1 MAEGSHFLDRAGL
14 LSARLFSPLALG
26 DPARWPPVLASV
38 ARLALTSASATVMW
52 WGPAGAEVRN
62 DAYGALERARVGSH
76 PLEGA
81 VGEQVKAI
89 MAGRELC
96 GCADHHEIVERD
108 EGSVERIWSY
118 ACSALFDA
126 GGIAGVMAVCE
137 DVTEKRSAAAAQ
149 KQVNAELARDAA
161 SARLDAEAARA
172 DAQATARRLIDD
184 QKGAELRRLRAMFGQ
199 APGFMCLLEGPDHVF
214 EFANEAFSRLV
225 GGRDLRWKSA
235 REALGDLEGQGFFE
249 RLDEA
254 YRSGKPF
261 VARDVPLSIQQRASG
276 APEPLFVDFVYQPL
290 IDSSGQATGIFV
302 EGFDVTERRA
312 AIAAREASE
321 DRLKRGMLAARMVVW
336 DWDLATNATVF
347 SDNAVAVLGGDWTN
361 VDAVWNSVHPEDLA
375 RLAGKRSVAIA
386 SIGTYEDVIRVNRLD
401 NGNLIWLQ
409 VRATVVAGADGVA
422 AWIQGVSVDVTER
435 KRAEEALRLADR
447 RKDQFVAMLAHE
459 LRNPLAPI
467 VSAAQI
473 LKARSSGDA
482 GARKAAE
489 IVARQAGHMAGL
501 IDDVLDVSRFNTGL
515 IVIDRRPLDLRVALA
530 EAAEQVR
537 PAMEQRRHIFVAPS
551 EGVPIMAHGDRKR
564 LVQAVANLL
573 QNAAKFTPHGGRVEL
588 TINSDGKLASIAVSD
603 DGVGIEPDLLP
614 HVFEMFRQKE
624 RSSERAHGGLGLG
637 LSLVKSL
644 AKLHG
649 GTVLAESAGAGK
661 GSRFMIELPLG
672 GPHPAEVEERRV
684 LVATPAERALDILV
698 VDDHL
703 DAARMLRMV
712 LEEAGHRVQV
722 DADPHSVLARA
733 RVHSFDVFLMD
744 IGLPGM
750 DGNALARGIR
760 AIPGMAPATLVAVTG
775 RGKEY
780 GRDEA
785 IAAGFDH
792 YFVKP
797 ADPSELLA
805 LLAEI
810 APRRERSIASPDG
823 G

>member
-1 MAEGSHFLDRAGL
+1 MADGSHFIDRAGTL
-14 LSARLFSPLALG
+14 RARGASPLAVG
-26 DPARWPPVLASV
+26 DPSSWPPVLASA
-38 ARLALTSASATVMW
+38 ARHALASDSPTVMW
-52 WGPAGAEVRN
+52 WGAAGAEVRN
-62 DAYGALERARVGSH
+62 DAYGALERTRVGMH
-76 PLEGA
+76 PLAGA
-81 VGEQVKAI
+81 VGRQIEAI
-89 MAGRELC
+89 MSGRELC
-96 GCADHHEIVERD
+96 GCADHHEFVERD
-108 EGSVERIWSY
+108 EGTVERIWSY

-126 GGIAGVMAVCE
+126 DGIAGVMAVCE
-137 DVTEKRSAAAAQ
+137 DVTEKRAAAAAQ
-149 KQVNAELARDAA
+149 QQINAELARDAA
-161 SARLDAEAARA
+161 SARQDAEEARA
-172 DAQATARRLIDD
+172 DAHATARRMIEEH
-184 QKGAELRRLRAMFGQ
+184 KGAELRRLRAMFGQ

-235 REALGDLEGQGFFE
+235 REALGDLEGQNFFE

-261 VARDVPLSIQQRASG
+261 VARDVPLSIQRRAG
-276 APEPLFVDFVYQPL
+276 EPPQPVFVDFVYQPL
-290 IDSSGQATGIFV
+290 LDSEGQATGIFV

-347 SDNAVAVLGGDWTN
+347 SDNSVAVLGGDWTD
-361 VDAVWNSVHPEDLA
+361 VDAVWKSVHPEDLA
-375 RLAGKRSVAIA
+375 RLAERRSVAIA
-386 SIGTYEDVIRVNRLD
+386 SIGTYEEVIRVNRLD

-409 VRATVVAGADGVA
+409 VRATVVAGADGSA

-467 VSAAQI
+467 VTAAQI
-473 LKARSSGDA
+473 LKARNAGDA

-489 IVARQAGHMAGL
+489 IVARQAAHMAGL
-501 IDDVLDVSRFNTGL
+501 VDDVLDVSRFNTGL
-515 IVIDRRPLDLRVALA
+515 IVLDRRALDLREVLA

-537 PAMEQRRHIFVAPS
+537 PAMEERRHLFLAPS
-551 EGVPIMAHGDRKR
+551 EGPPIIANGDRKR

-573 QNAAKFTPHGGRVEL
+573 QNAAKFTPLGGRVEL
-588 TINSDGKLASIAVSD
+588 TIISDVRMASIAVSD
-603 DGVGIEPDLLP
+603 DGVGIEPGLLP
-614 HVFEMFRQKE
+614 HVFEMFRQAE
-624 RSSERAHGGLGLG
+624 RSTERAHGGLGLG

-649 GTVLAESAGAGK
+649 GSVFAESGGVGK
-661 GSRFMIELPLG
+661 GSRFVIELPLG
-672 GPHPAEVEERRV
+672 GSNQAEVEERRQFI
-684 LVATPAERALDILV
+684 ATPAERALDILV

-722 DADPHSVLARA
+722 DADPLSVLARA
-733 RVHSFDVFLMD
+733 RGRSFDVFLMD

-750 DGNALARGIR
+750 DGNALARAIR
-760 AIPGMAPATLVAVTG
+760 AIPGLAPAILVAVTG

-780 GRDEA
+780 GRDDA
-785 IAAGFDH
+785 IAAGFNH

-810 APRRERSIASPDG
+810 APRRERPMAPRD
-823 G
+823 

>member
-1 MAEGSHFLDRAGL
+1 MAEGSHFIDRAGM

-26 DPARWPPVLASV
+26 DPANWSPVLASA
-38 ARLALTSASATVMW
+38 ARLALASDSPTVMW

-62 DAYGALERARVGSH
+62 DGYGALERARVGSH

-81 VGEQVKAI
+81 LGRQVAAI
-89 MAGRELC
+89 MSGSELC
-96 GCADHHEIVERD
+96 GCADHVEMV
-108 EGSVERIWSY
+108 EVGASAVERIWSY

-126 GGIAGVMAVCE
+126 GGISGVIAVCD
-137 DVTEKRSAAAAQ
+137 DVTEKRAAAAAQ
-149 KQVNAELARDAA
+149 KELTAELVLDVARARSDAEDA
-161 SARLDAEAARA
+161 EVRAEAAARKAA
-172 DAQATARRLIDD
+172 DDLR
-184 QKGAELRRLRAMFGQ
+184 GSELRRLRTMFGQ

-235 REALGDLEGQGFFE
+235 REALGDLEGQNFFE

-254 YRSGKPF
+254 YRSGSPF
-261 VARDVPLSIQQRASG
+261 VARDVPLSIQRQAG
-276 APEPLFVDFVYQPL
+276 GPPQPVFVDFVYQPL
-290 IDSSGQATGIFV
+290 LDSSGRATGIFV

-361 VDAVWNSVHPEDLA
+361 VDAVWSSVHPDDLA
-375 RLAGKRSVAIA
+375 RLAERRSLAIA
-386 SIGTYEDVIRVNRLD
+386 SIGTYEEVIRVNRLD

-409 VRATVVAGADGVA
+409 VRATVVAGPDGA
-422 AWIQGVSVDVTER
+422 AASIQGVSVDVTER

-467 VSAAQI
+467 VSAAHI
-473 LKARSSGDA
+473 LKARASGDA

-489 IVARQAGHMAGL
+489 IVARQAAHMASL
-501 IDDVLDVSRFNTGL
+501 IDDVLDVSRVNTGL
-515 IVIDRRPLDLRVALA
+515 IVIDRRPLDLREALA

-537 PAMEQRRHIFVAPS
+537 PAMQARNHLFVAPS
-551 EGVPIMAHGDRKR
+551 KGAPIMAHGDRKR

-573 QNAAKFTPHGGRVEL
+573 QNAAKFTPQGGRVEL
-588 TINSDGKLASIAVSD
+588 TIVSDGSLASIAVSD
-603 DGVGIEPDLLP
+603 DGGGIEPGLLP
-614 HVFEMFRQKE
+614 HVFEIFRQAE

-649 GTVLAESAGAGK
+649 GSVLAESAGVGK
-661 GSRFMIELPLG
+661 GSRFAIELPLG
-672 GPHPAEVEERRV
+672 VPHPVDVEERRI
-684 LVATPAERALDILV
+684 LVATPADRALDILV

-722 DADPHSVLARA
+722 DADPLSVLARA

-750 DGNALARGIR
+750 DGNVLARAIR
-760 AIPGMAPATLVAVTG
+760 AIPGMASATLVAATG

-785 IAAGFDH
+785 IAAGFNH

-810 APRRERSIASPDG
+810 APRRERPTASRGD
-823 G
+823 

>member
-1 MAEGSHFLDRAGL
+1 MSEGSHYIDRAGR
-14 LSARLFSPLALG
+14 LSARHASPLALG
-26 DPARWPPVLASV
+26 DPANWPPVLAAA
-38 ARLALTSASATVMW
+38 ARLALASDSPTVMW

-76 PLEGA
+76 PLAGG
-81 VGEQVKAI
+81 VGRQVEAI
-89 MAGRELC
+89 MSGRELC
-96 GCADHHEIVERD
+96 GCADHHEFVEGG
-108 EGSVERIWSY
+108 EGAVERIWSY

-126 GGIAGVMAVCE
+126 GGIAGVIAVCD
-137 DVTEKRSAAAAQ
+137 DVTEKRAVAAAQ
-149 KQVNAELARDAA
+149 KEINAELVREAAQARSDAE
-161 SARLDAEAARA
+161 DAEARAGVAARKAA
-172 DAQATARRLIDD
+172 DELR
-184 QKGAELRRLRAMFGQ
+184 GAELRRLRSMFGQ

-254 YRSGKPF
+254 YRSGAPF
-261 VARDVPLSIQQRASG
+261 VARDVPLSIQRRAGG

-290 IDSSGQATGIFV
+290 LDSSGQATGIFV

-347 SDNAVAVLGGDWTN
+347 SDNSVAVLGGDWTN
-361 VDAVWNSVHPEDLA
+361 VDAVWKSVHPEDLA

-409 VRATVVAGADGVA
+409 VRATVVANAHGAP

-435 KRAEEALRLADR
+435 KRAEESLRLADR

-467 VSAAQI
+467 VSAAHI
-473 LKARSSGDA
+473 LKARASGDA

-489 IVARQAGHMAGL
+489 IVARQAAHMSSL

-515 IVIDRRPLDLRVALA
+515 IVIDRRPLDLREALA

-537 PAMEQRRHIFVAPS
+537 PAMEARSHAFAAPS
-551 EGVPIMAHGDRKR
+551 KGEPIMANGDRKR

-573 QNAAKFTPHGGRVEL
+573 QNAAKFTPPGGRVEL
-588 TINSDGKLASIAVSD
+588 TVASDGRVASIAVSD
-603 DGVGIEPDLLP
+603 NGVGIDSALLP
-614 HVFEMFRQKE
+614 HVFEMFRQAE
-624 RSSERAHGGLGLG
+624 RSSERSHGGLGLG

-649 GTVLAESAGAGK
+649 GSVLAHSDGPGK
-661 GSRFMIELPLG
+661 GARFAIELPLG
-672 GPHPAEVEERRV
+672 ESQAGAAEEGR
-684 LVATPAERALDILV
+684 LFVATPADRALDILV

-722 DADPHSVLARA
+722 DAEPLSVLARA
-733 RVHSFDVFLMD
+733 RVQAFDVFLVD

-750 DGNALARGIR
+750 DGNMLARAIR
-760 AIPGMAPATLVAVTG
+760 AIPEMASATMVAVTG

-780 GRDEA
+780 GRDDA

-805 LLAEI
+805 LLSEI
-810 APRRERSIASPDG
+810 APRRERRSEPRGD
-823 G
+823 

>member
-1 MAEGSHFLDRAGL
+1 MAEGSHFIDPAGM
-14 LSARLFSPLALG
+14 LSARRSSPLALG
-26 DPARWPPVLASV
+26 DPANWPPVLASA
-38 ARLALTSASATVMW
+38 ARLSLGSDNPTVIW
-52 WGPAGAEVRN
+52 WGPAGTELRN
-62 DAYGALERARVGSH
+62 DAYGALERGRAGPR
-76 PLEGA
+76 PFEGA
-81 VGEQVKAI
+81 VGRQVEAI
-89 MAGRELC
+89 MFGRELC
-96 GCADHHEIVERD
+96 GCADHVEFVERD
-108 EGSVERIWSY
+108 GAVVEVVWSY
-118 ACSALFDA
+118 ACSALFD
-126 GGIAGVMAVCE
+126 GNGVAGVIAVCE
-137 DVTEKRSAAAAQ
+137 DVTEKRAAAADREQ
-149 KQVNAELARDAA
+149 LNAGLIQDARHARRDA
-161 SARLDAEAARA
+161 EVARA
-172 DAQATARRLIDD
+172 DAQANARRLVEDHR
-184 QKGAELRRLRAMFGQ
+184 GAELRRLRTMFGQ

-235 REALGDLEGQGFFE
+235 REALGDLEGQNFFE

-254 YRSGKPF
+254 YRSGSPF
-261 VARDVPLSIQQRASG
+261 VARDVPLSIQRHAG
-276 APEPLFVDFVYQPL
+276 GPPKPVFVDFVYQPL
-290 IDSSGQATGIFV
+290 LDSSGRATGIFV

-312 AIAAREASE
+312 AVAAREASE

-336 DWDLATNATVF
+336 DWDLATNAVAF

-361 VDAVWNSVHPEDLA
+361 VDAVWSSVHPEDLA
-375 RLAGKRSVAIA
+375 RLAERRKVAIA
-386 SIGTYEDVIRVNRLD
+386 SIGTYEEVIRVNRLD

-409 VRATVVAGADGVA
+409 VRATVVAGGDGAA

-467 VSAAQI
+467 VTAAQI
-473 LKARSSGDA
+473 LKARNARDA

-489 IVARQAGHMAGL
+489 IVARQAAHMAGL

-515 IVIDRRPLDLRVALA
+515 IVIDRRPLDLRDALA

-537 PAMEQRRHIFVAPS
+537 PAMEERRHLFVAPS
-551 EGVPIMAHGDRKR
+551 EGAPITALGDSKR

-573 QNAAKFTPHGGRVEL
+573 QNAAKFTPNGGRVEL
-588 TINSDGKLASIAVSD
+588 TIVSDGEKASIAVSD
-603 DGVGIEPDLLP
+603 DGRGIEPDLLP
-614 HVFEMFRQKE
+614 HVFEMFIQGQ

-649 GTVLAESAGAGK
+649 GSVAAESAGLGK
-661 GSRFMIELPLG
+661 GSRFTIELPLDG
-672 GPHPAEVEERRV
+672 AQPNEVEERRA
-684 LVATPAERALDILV
+684 LIATSAERALDILV

-722 DADPHSVLARA
+722 DAEPLSVLARA
-733 RVHSFDVFLMD
+733 RIHSFDVFLMD

-750 DGNALARGIR
+750 DGNALARAIR
-760 AIPGMAPATLVAVTG
+760 EIPGLGAATLVAVTG
-775 RGKEY
+775 RGKEF

-810 APRRERSIASPDG
+810 APRRARPAESSGP
-823 G
+823 

>member
-1 MAEGSHFLDRAGL
+1 MADGSHFIDRAGAL
-14 LSARLFSPLALG
+14 RARGFSPLALG
-26 DPARWPPVLASV
+26 DPSSWPPVLAAAS
-38 ARLALTSASATVMW
+38 RLALASNSPTVMW

-81 VGEQVKAI
+81 VGKQVEAI

-96 GCADHHEIVERD
+96 GCADHVEIFERD
-108 EGSVERIWSY
+108 GSAVERIWSF

-126 GGIAGVMAVCE
+126 GGVAGVIAVCD
-137 DVTEKRSAAAAQ
+137 DVTEKRAVAAAQ
-149 KQVNAELARDAA
+149 KEINAELR
-161 SARLDAEAARA
+161 REAARA
-172 DAQATARRLIDD
+172 RSDADDAEARAGAAARRVADELR
-184 QKGAELRRLRAMFGQ
+184 GAELRRLRTMFGQ

-254 YRSGKPF
+254 YRSGEPF
-261 VARDVPLSIQQRASG
+261 VARDVPLSIQRRAG
-276 APEPLFVDFVYQPL
+276 GPPEPLFVDFVYQPL
-290 IDSSGQATGIFV
+290 LDSSGEATGIFV

-336 DWDLATNATVF
+336 DWDLATNAVVF
-347 SDNAVAVLGGDWTN
+347 SDNAVAVLGGDWTD
-361 VDAVWNSVHPEDLA
+361 VDAVWSSVHPEDLA
-375 RLAGKRSVAIA
+375 KLAARRSIAIA
-386 SIGTYEDVIRVNRLD
+386 SIGTYEEVIRVNRLD

-422 AWIQGVSVDVTER
+422 AWIQGVSIDVTER

-467 VSAAQI
+467 VTAAQI
-473 LKARSSGDA
+473 LKARNAGDA

-489 IVARQAGHMAGL
+489 IVARQAAHMAGL

-515 IVIDRRPLDLRVALA
+515 IVIDRRPLDLRDVLA

-537 PAMEQRRHIFVAPS
+537 PAMEARRHQFVAPP
-551 EGVPIMAHGDRKR
+551 EGAPIMAHGDRKR

-573 QNAAKFTPHGGRVEL
+573 QNAAKFTPHGGRVQL
-588 TINSDGKLASIAVSD
+588 TIDCDGELASISVSD

-637 LSLVKSL
+637 LSLVRSL

-649 GTVLAESAGAGK
+649 GSVLAESAGVGK
-661 GSRFMIELPLG
+661 GCRFTIELPLG
-672 GPHPAEVEERRV
+672 GLDPVEVEERRV
-684 LVATPAERALDILV
+684 LVASPAERALDILV

-722 DADPHSVLARA
+722 DADPHSVLGRA

-750 DGNALARGIR
+750 DGNALARAIR
-760 AIPGMAPATLVAVTG
+760 GIPGMASATLVAVTG

-780 GRDEA
+780 GRDDA
-785 IAAGFDH
+785 IAAGFNH

-810 APRRERSIASPDG
+810 APRRERPAASRD
-823 G
+823 